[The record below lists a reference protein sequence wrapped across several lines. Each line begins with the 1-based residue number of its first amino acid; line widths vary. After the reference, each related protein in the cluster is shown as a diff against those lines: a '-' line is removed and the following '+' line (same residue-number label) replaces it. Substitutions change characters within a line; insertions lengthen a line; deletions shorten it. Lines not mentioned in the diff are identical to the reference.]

1 MAQKLNNMQES
12 NTWDVLDES
21 LSGESMALNLIDKI
35 NSRLK
40 FLHRQNCFLTPLYID
55 FYVMH

>member
-1 MAQKLNNMQES
+1 MQES

-21 LSGESMALNLIDKI
+21 LSGESMALNLIDKT